1 MDSLKTKITAVVLG
15 ISLLGIMANIAIGQL
30 QNPNIPGVTP
40 VGPSTVGGMVDVIR
54 GIVRWVYI
62 IFFILA
68 VLFILFAAFTYLM
81 AGGEPEAVNKAKT
94 QLIYAAVA
102 IAVALLAVGFQAII
116 TNFLTA
122 PTSGA

>member
-1 MDSLKTKITAVVLG
+1 MDSLKTKIIAVVLG
-15 ISLLGIMANIAIGQL
+15 VSLFGLMVNVTFGQA
-30 QNPNIPGVTP
+30 PVIPGVNV
-40 VGPSTVGGMVDVIR
+40 VGPTTVGGLVDVVR
-54 GIVRWVYI
+54 GVVRWVYI

-102 IAVALLAVGFQAII
+102 IAVALLAVGFEQIIQA
-116 TNFLTA
+116 FLTS
-122 PTSGA
+122 PTSGT